1 MARARDF
8 NIKPGDR
15 EMARARE
22 SQAWREHAI
31 LVPQL
36 RAKEVRQLDR
46 LGDGMTTGGGLE
58 RAAAPESVARAPHAF
73 PLARPPRGANLR
85 DLAFTFTLA
94 RAVWKSV
101 LTCVTLT
108 NIHAHG

>member
-1 MARARDF
+1 MTAG
-8 NIKPGDR
+8 KLGGG
-15 EMARARE
+15 
-22 SQAWREHAI
+22 
-31 LVPQL
+31 
-36 RAKEVRQLDR
+36 R
-46 LGDGMTTGGGLE
+46 LPLTVGLE

-101 LTCVTLT
+101 PNCATLT